1 MDLRHVRTFVTV
13 AELGT
18 VSNAA
23 LRLHIAQ
30 PALSRQIGDFERELD
45 LKLFDRV
52 GRRLVLTS
60 AGEQLLSDCRG
71 LLNSAS
77 AIGERAQLL
86 RHGDTGTLRVTSSPH
101 LMECVFPAFLH
112 RYAQRFPN
120 VQVRV
125 ADVVGSD
132 MLGMLER
139 GEVHFVQSLV
149 RGIPADDRFEGY
161 PLESIE
167 MLAACPPELRLG
179 KNGEIDIAELTRYP
193 LLQINS
199 EFIIRKLFDAAC
211 RLAGATPNIV
221 HESRAPQALL
231 ALAEA
236 GHGIAIIP
244 SALRTDHYQLHIV
257 RILCHG
263 KPLREPLAI
272 LSDRR
277 RPLPP
282 YANAFREMLAA
293 HCRDVFPITRPTED
307 QRTESVGVRVGDKG
321 RGRTRTAT

>member
-18 VSNAA
+18 VSSAA
-23 LRLHIAQ
+23 LRLRTAQ
-30 PALSRQIGDFERELD
+30 PALSRQIGDFENELNV
-45 LKLFDRV
+45 KLFDRV

-60 AGEQLLSDCRG
+60 AGEQLLNDCRG
-71 LLNSAS
+71 LLNCAT

-86 RHGDTGTLRVTSSPH
+86 RNGDSGTLRVTSSPH
-101 LMECVFPAFLH
+101 LMECVFPDFLH
-112 RYAQRFPN
+112 RYAERFPN

-125 ADVVGSD
+125 SDVVGSD

-149 RGIPADDRFEGY
+149 RGAPADDRFESY

-167 MLAACPPELRLG
+167 MLAACRPGLRLG
-179 KNGEIDIAELTRYP
+179 KNGEIDIAELAGYP

-199 EFIIRKLFDAAC
+199 DFIIRKLFDSAC
-211 RLAGATPNIV
+211 RLAGATPNIA

-236 GHGIAIIP
+236 GHGVAIIP
-244 SALRTDHYQLHIV
+244 SALRTDHYNLQIV
-257 RILCHG
+257 RVLYDG
-263 KPLREPLAI
+263 KPLTEPLTL

-282 YANAFREMLAA
+282 YASAFREMLGE
-293 HCRDVFPITRPTED
+293 HCRRVFPITRPHGHF
-307 QRTESVGVRVGDKG
+307 RTTFSGDSAYG
-321 RGRTRTAT
+321 GE